1 MEEVIYR
8 RPMLSMD
15 QAISIKNLNYLLK
28 GDREKGGNLE
38 ERFIPAAF
46 DIRIKL
52 YKLNKLR
59 SLSRYRL
66 RTGKI
71 TPAFYDK
78 RISRLAIVIEK
89 RKAEHARL
97 IDSELERASKII
109 GSKEFRINLALLP
122 ATVGGKRVYGVGDSL
137 DQILAVKFV
146 QRMLK
151 SLYDI
156 RMPSRDTLTSQVKS
170 LALDD
175 VPKYIIRSDVES
187 FYESVR
193 HKELLD
199 GIHQSPELSVLIKRI
214 LTRLMKDYVAI
225 SGDDNGLPRGIGISA
240 YLSEIY
246 LSSIDTE
253 IRQQD
258 DLFYYARYVDDMV
271 LMYAPHRKELATKYL
286 GTLRNILHEKG
297 LKLNNKTKAIDLLEE
312 QKGKFDYLGYT
323 FDVSS
328 STPGVRLSKRKFD
341 KYKSR
346 IEKAF
351 TDYSKKCAF
360 IPKKAAE
367 ELMLRCLFLTG
378 NMRLFNRKSNA
389 FIGIYFSNKYIT
401 DTDQLSGLDQFYR
414 NKIAGVASPSLKR
427 KLSKLSFEKGFTEKL
442 FRNFDSKQLSELS
455 RGWKHV

>member
-1 MEEVIYR
+1 
-8 RPMLSMD
+8 MD
-15 QAISIKNLNYLLK
+15 QAFSIKNLNELLK
-28 GDREKGGNLE
+28 GDREKGGDLE
-38 ERFIPAAF
+38 ERYIPAAF

-52 YKLNKLR
+52 YKLNKLQ
-59 SLSRYRL
+59 SFSRYRL
-66 RTGKI
+66 RTGKM
-71 TPAFYDK
+71 TTAFYDS
-78 RISRLAIVIEK
+78 RMSRLTTVIDK
-89 RKAEHARL
+89 RKAQHSGL
-97 IDSELERASKII
+97 IDSELERVSKTI
-109 GSKEFRINLALLP
+109 GSKEFRINVALLP
-122 ATVGGKRVYGVGDSL
+122 ATVEGKRVYGVGNSL
-137 DQILAVKFV
+137 DQILAVRFV
-146 QRMLK
+146 QRTLK
-151 SLYDI
+151 VLYEL
-156 RMPSRDTLTSQVKS
+156 RMPSRDILVSQIKS
-170 LALDD
+170 LALDG

-214 LTRLMKDYVAI
+214 LTRLMKDYVAV
-225 SGDDNGLPRGIGISA
+225 SGDQNGLPRGIGISA

-253 IRQQD
+253 IRRQD
-258 DLFYYARYVDDMV
+258 GLFYYARYVDDMV
-271 LMYAPHRKELATKYL
+271 LMYAPQRKELVVKYL
-286 GTLRNILHEKG
+286 AILSEMIKGKG
-297 LKLNNKTKAIDLLEE
+297 LTFNDKTKTIDLLVE

-328 STPGVRLSKRKFD
+328 SSPGVRLSQRKFD

-351 TDYSKKCAF
+351 SDYSLKCQS

-401 DTDQLSGLDQFYR
+401 DTGQLSGLDHFYR
-414 NKIAGVASPSLKR
+414 NKITGVVSPSLKR
-427 KLSKLSFEKGFTEKL
+427 KLSKLSFEKGFKEKL

>member
-1 MEEVIYR
+1 
-8 RPMLSMD
+8 MD
-15 QAISIKNLNYLLK
+15 QAPSIKNLTGLLK
-28 GDREKGGNLE
+28 ADREKGGNLE

-52 YKLNKLR
+52 YKLNKL
-59 SLSRYRL
+59 SSFSRYRL
-66 RTGKI
+66 RAGKI

-78 RISRLAIVIEK
+78 RILRLTTVIEK
-89 RKAEHARL
+89 RKAEHERL
-97 IDSELERASKII
+97 IESELGRVSKII
-109 GSKEFRINLALLP
+109 GSKGFRINLALLP
-122 ATVGGKRVYGVGDSL
+122 VTVGGKRAYGVENSL

-146 QRMLK
+146 QKMLK
-151 SLYDI
+151 ALYDI
-156 RMPSRDTLTSQVKS
+156 RMPSRDILISQIKS
-170 LALDD
+170 LALDK
-175 VPKYIIRSDVES
+175 VPKYVIRSDVES

-199 GIHQSPELSVLIKRI
+199 EIHQSPELSVLIKRI

-246 LSSIDTE
+246 LSSIDAE

-271 LMYAPHRKELATKYL
+271 LMYAPQRKELATKYL
-286 GTLRNILHEKG
+286 DTLSNILHGKG
-297 LKLNNKTKAIDLLEE
+297 LKPNNKTIAIDLLEE

-328 STPGVRLSKRKFD
+328 STSGVRLSKRKFD

-351 TDYSKKCAF
+351 ADYSKKCSF

-389 FIGIYFSNKYIT
+389 FIGIYFSNKHIT
-401 DTDQLSGLDQFYR
+401 DTGQLSGLDQLYR
-414 NKIAGVASPSLKR
+414 NKITGVASQSLKR
-427 KLSKLSFEKGFTEKL
+427 KLSKLSFEKGFKEKL